1 MSETLN
7 ILLKK
12 EEYDDNSKTL
22 RQIHDGLINSILFE
36 NFSGVF
42 DYFSLWD
49 ESNDSFFGKDK
60 PNEMKQIVSESIT
73 HD

>member
-22 RQIHDGLINSILFE
+22 RQIHDDLINSILFE